1 MIDDPTKALPPD
13 SPAAFSLERGRSRR
27 ADVPRRLHGDWEPA
41 HDRPDIVTTLDASN
55 EGRLPDLVPIRI
67 GRMLASP
74 FAFLRGSAAVMAND
88 LADTPH
94 IGSKVQ
100 LCGDAHLA
108 NFGVFASP
116 ERRLVF
122 DVNDFDETYRGPW
135 EWDLKRLAASVVVAA
150 RENGFSESTNRDMAR
165 LTRGGTGAGCADSPG
180 CARSRSGTR
189 RSRSNRS
196 SSASRP
202 LARCRAAARR
212 SRSRST
218 RRAARTTWRL
228 SGSCRSPRRA
238 EAGSSAIAR
247 RCSSAWRTTTRP
259 ATGLA
264 HLRAGYLRSLAPD
277 RRLLVEKHRL
287 LDVALKVVGVGSVG
301 TRCYIALFAGPAG
314 GPLILQVK
322 EARESVLAPVYP
334 RAALAPPGRAGRDR
348 SADHAGRL
356 GQLPRLDEVADVR
369 DRVLRPPAARH
380 EVRRRHR
387 RPARAGHA
395 SVRRGLCVGTRP
407 GARAVGQ
414 PGRDRRL
421 PRARAARSTRPS
433 PRSRSRT
440 RTRPN
445 ATTRHSPRPSVPG
458 GWRPRRG
465 SDARRPGRFYRP
477 SRNF

>member
-27 ADVPRRLHGDWEPA
+27 ADVPRRLHGDWTPA
-41 HDRPDIVTTLDASN
+41 HDRPDIAQTLDASN
-55 EGRLPDLVPIRI
+55 EGRLPDLVPIRM

-150 RENGFSESTNRDMAR
+150 RENGFSESTNRDLAR
-165 LTRGGTGAGCADSPG
+165 LTSWRYRRWMRRFAGMRALQVWYAAIPIESIIERVEAARALPGGGTTIEISLDE
-180 CARSRSGTR
+180 
-189 RSRSNRS
+189 
-196 SSASRP
+196 
-202 LARCRAAARR
+202 ARR
-212 SRSRST
+212 KDHM
-218 RRAARTTWRL
+218 AAFGKLSIAAPDGGWLIRDRPPLLQRL
-228 SGSCRSPRRA
+228 ADDDP
-238 EAGSSAIAR
+238 AR
-247 RCSSAWRTTTRP
+247 D
-259 ATGLA
+259 GLT

-322 EARESVLAPVYP
+322 EARESVLAPYVRGRRWRHQGERVVTGQRIMQAVSDSFLGWTKSPTSRTEYYVRQLHDMKYGVDIAGLREP
-334 RAALAPPGRAGRDR
+334 GMRLYAEVCAWALARAHARSGNPAEIAGYLGPGGAFDKAIATFAVAYADQTERDHAALAAAVRAGR
-348 SADHAGRL
+348 
-356 GQLPRLDEVADVR
+356 LPAET
-369 DRVLRPPAARH
+369 
-380 EVRRRHR
+380 
-387 RPARAGHA
+387 GI
-395 SVRRGLCVGTRP
+395 
-407 GARAVGQ
+407 
-414 PGRDRRL
+414 
-421 PRARAARSTRPS
+421 
-433 PRSRSRT
+433 
-440 RTRPN
+440 
-445 ATTRHSPRPSVPG
+445 
-458 GWRPRRG
+458 
-465 SDARRPGRFYRP
+465 
-477 SRNF
+477 